1 MADALSLSAPLPVA
15 SKARNSTAWLGAL
28 CLIATEGS
36 LFAYL
41 LFSYAYV
48 LSQHGR
54 GGLPTA
60 HPSVTY
66 SLPGTIVLLLS
77 SVAVWW
83 GEKGVKAGR
92 RAQHLSGLAIG
103 VLLGLA
109 FLVVQLFEW
118 KSKHFTISS
127 SGYGSFFFTITG
139 FHMAHVIVGVTALI
153 AVLAWS
159 IAGYF
164 SPRHYQHVMIASIYW
179 HFVDAVW
186 LAVFFT
192 FYLSPYL

>member
-1 MADALSLSAPLPVA
+1 MCSA
-15 SKARNSTAWLGAL
+15 ST
-28 CLIATEGS
+28 
-36 LFAYL
+36 
-41 LFSYAYV
+41 
-48 LSQHGR
+48 GR
-54 GGLPTA
+54 VGCRPRIPRSA
-60 HPSVTY
+60 Y

-83 GEKGVKAGR
+83 GEKGVKSGR
-92 RAQHLSGLAIG
+92 RGQHLSGLAIG
-103 VLLGLA
+103 VLLGLI

-118 KSKHFTISS
+118 KSKHFTLSS

-164 SPRHYQHVMIASIYW
+164 SPRRYQHVMIASVYW

-192 FYLSPYL
+192 FYLSPYLWAGR